1 MTARTPRLVW
11 LLAAAL
17 ALAWGGRALA
27 ATEVGEQL
35 SFGAKMAQRGL
46 WNEALFRFRQA
57 GRLAPGNARVLN
69 NLAVA
74 LEATGR
80 FDEALTTYQEALK
93 LDPGNAEIKRNYAR
107 FAEFYQ
113 AYKPRAKAPAQPA
126 AQPPAEDKAPEPPA
140 EDTPPEPPAGD
151 QPPEPPA
158 ENPPAEP
165 PES

>member
-11 LLAAAL
+11 WLTAVV
-17 ALAWGGRALA
+17 ALAWGGQAFA
-27 ATEVGEQL
+27 ASEVGEQL

-57 GRLAPGNARVLN
+57 VRLAPGNARVLN

-113 AYKPRAKAPAQPA
+113 SYKPRAKPPAQPA
-126 AQPPAEDKAPEPPA
+126 AQPPAEDKPPEPSTENP
-140 EDTPPEPPAGD
+140 PPEPP
-151 QPPEPPA
+151 Q
-158 ENPPAEP
+158 
-165 PES
+165 S